1 MTETEQET
9 LEETTV
15 ARADAIATEEPTE
28 TAEPIAEPLPPIT
41 APVQPGAANPSP
53 DGAQIAYFLPNEA
66 GTLSLWILPHEN
78 GSARELATKFALVDD
93 PAGPQWSPD
102 GSQIA
107 VTGLDATTGR
117 TAIWLIDVNSG
128 DAMRPLARPAA
139 DHSPRWSPDG
149 SLLAFISRRNGRDA
163 VNVVAPDG
171 STIAIQLTDAPRGH
185 DEHDLV
191 WSPNGARIAFCRW
204 SPEVGELAGGDHIW
218 TVDIA
223 TGEAKQL
230 TKKLARRRSLSWG
243 PARPLIAHVADDGE
257 WENIAVVN
265 ADNSAGWTV
274 ASEPGDKDDPRW
286 SADGARVLY
295 TRRHNG
301 VIRCCDKA
309 TSAASANLL
318 DPGDGVVST
327 PRWLPQTVEALR
339 ADQTVPEAEVQP
351 EDEDQTDAEAQVES
365 EPQLDSEDEPK
376 AEAQADAKSPKAPQH
391 VVYAYAAI
399 GQPFRF
405 IVQENKT
412 ETERTE
418 LSISDWT
425 ATRTLIKPNW
435 SDFKT
440 ANGTKLSGHFYFP
453 KEIAGWA
460 PGILYLGDRPERA
473 RTLRFRASEQVLVG
487 SGFAVFAP
495 SLPGTPGLGRKVIN
509 ALAAQLDGES
519 EISDLVDALDALK
532 NMPSVDSNRLAVV
545 GEGYGATLAL
555 LLAGGR
561 PGLVSAVA
569 AVDPITDWE
578 LELDEADDAWRAW
591 ILKNYG
597 LPAANLGRFA
607 LRTPETFAGV
617 IDAPLLLIGTDRVPA
632 HRALQRETLAATVR
646 ELGVDVQEE
655 TVTGQTEWETATR
668 IAEFVRTTVKSLK
681 PGRPLTT
688 EAVNPETV

>member
-1 MTETEQET
+1 
-9 LEETTV
+9 
-15 ARADAIATEEPTE
+15 
-28 TAEPIAEPLPPIT
+28 
-41 APVQPGAANPSP
+41 
-53 DGAQIAYFLPNEA
+53 
-66 GTLSLWILPHEN
+66 
-78 GSARELATKFALVDD
+78 
-93 PAGPQWSPD
+93 
-102 GSQIA
+102 
-107 VTGLDATTGR
+107 
-117 TAIWLIDVNSG
+117 
-128 DAMRPLARPAA
+128 MRPLARPAA

-149 SLLAFISRRNGRDA
+149 SLLAFISRRNGRA
-163 VNVVAPDG
+163 GVNVVEPSGA
-171 STIAIQLTDAPRGH
+171 TIAIQLTDAPRGH
-185 DEHDLV
+185 DEKEPV

-243 PARPLIAHVADDGE
+243 PARPLIAHVSDDGE

-274 ASEPGDKDDPRW
+274 ASEPGDKSDPHW
-286 SADGARVLY
+286 SADGNRVLY
-295 TRRHNG
+295 TRLHNG

-318 DPGDGVVST
+318 DPGDGVVFT
-327 PRWLPQTVEALR
+327 PRWLPQPAEAAPAVE
-339 ADQTVPEAEVQP
+339 TEPETEVQS
-351 EDEDQTDAEAQVES
+351 EGEVQAEAEAQVEA
-365 EPQLDSEDEPK
+365 EAQPEGEEEPK
-376 AEAQADAKSPKAPQH
+376 AEAQADAKAPKAPQR
-391 VVYAYAAI
+391 VVYAYAAL
-399 GQPFRF
+399 GQSFRF

-412 ETERTE
+412 DAERTG
-418 LSISDWT
+418 LAIDDWT
-425 ATRTLIKPNW
+425 ANRPLVKPSW

-453 KEIAGWA
+453 KEISGWA
-460 PGILYLGDRPERA
+460 PGVLYLGDHPDRA
-473 RTLRFRASEQVLVG
+473 RAMRFYAAEQALVAAG
-487 SGFAVFAP
+487 LAVFAP
-495 SLPGTPGLGRKVIN
+495 TLPGTPGLGRKVTN
-509 ALAAQLDGES
+509 ALSAQLDTES
-519 EISDLVDALDALK
+519 EINDLIDALEALR
-532 NMPSVDSNRLAVV
+532 NMGSVDSNRLVVV

-569 AVDPITDWE
+569 AIDPIADWE

-597 LPAANLGRFA
+597 LPAANLGRYA

-632 HRALQRETLAATVR
+632 HRAIQRETLAATIR

-655 TVTGQTEWETATR
+655 TVTGQTEWETAIR
-668 IAEFVRTTVKSLK
+668 IADFVRATIKSLE
-681 PGRPLTT
+681 PGRPLAT
-688 EAVNPETV
+688 EAVRPDAI